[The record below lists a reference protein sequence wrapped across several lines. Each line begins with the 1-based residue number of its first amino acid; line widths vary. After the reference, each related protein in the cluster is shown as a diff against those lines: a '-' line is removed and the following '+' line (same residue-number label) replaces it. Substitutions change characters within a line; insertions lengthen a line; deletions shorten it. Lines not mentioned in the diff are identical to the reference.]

1 MAKEFEHPFMFLLN
15 IDAFPFEKCQLCS
28 FVLLLIGILALF
40 MLSVF
45 SSLYSL
51 DVNLLSDEYLT
62 KIFSH
67 FPRCLLILVNVS
79 FAVWKLLNLMK
90 SHLSIL
96 ALISW
101 VIGVLFRKSS
111 LWLDFEVVSLF
122 YLYSFQNFKCYI
134 KILDPFWVYFCIFY
148 ILDRKSSLWLDF
160 EEFSLFYLY
169 SFQSFRCYIM
179 ILDPFW
185 MYFCTQWQTGI

>member
-1 MAKEFEHPFMFLLN
+1 MELRLVTILDPSCNGILLYFLTYISLMAKEFEHPFMFLLN

-96 ALISW
+96 ALIS
-101 VIGVLFRKSS
+101 
-111 LWLDFEVVSLF
+111 
-122 YLYSFQNFKCYI
+122 
-134 KILDPFWVYFCIFY
+134 
-148 ILDRKSSLWLDF
+148 
-160 EEFSLFYLY
+160 
-169 SFQSFRCYIM
+169 
-179 ILDPFW
+179 
-185 MYFCTQWQTGI
+185 